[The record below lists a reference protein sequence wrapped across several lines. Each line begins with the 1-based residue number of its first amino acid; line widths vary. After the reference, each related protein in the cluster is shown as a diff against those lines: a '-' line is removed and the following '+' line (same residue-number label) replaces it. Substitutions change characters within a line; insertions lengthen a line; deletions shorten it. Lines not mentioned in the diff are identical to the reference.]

1 MILMLI
7 EWLTGIL
14 TISWNQRDTKEKQIA
29 LGLASIKIS
38 QQIEIDYGKKCG
50 EMKRAR
56 RL

>member
-50 EMKRAR
+50 EIKRAR